1 VLDKKNDNNIKRSSS
16 MFISSTKRNP
26 YDEQKAM
33 KDGAPVVQYDNQT
46 NTISD
51 QVRKKIDGAGGVGA
65 NPLLA
70 NLKAKRG
77 VNSGFASNA
86 PRF

>member
-1 VLDKKNDNNIKRSSS
+1 

-26 YDEQKAM
+26 YDEQKAL
-33 KDGAPVVQYDNQT
+33 KEGAPVVQYDNQT
-46 NTISD
+46 YTISD
-51 QVRKKIDGAGGVGA
+51 QVKKKIEAGVG

-77 VNSGFASNA
+77 INPGFASNA

>member
-1 VLDKKNDNNIKRSSS
+1 
-16 MFISSTKRNP
+16 MFISGTKRNP
-26 YDEQKAM
+26 YDEQKTR

-51 QVRKKIDGAGGVGA
+51 LVKKRIDAGAA

-77 VNSGFASNA
+77 INPGFSSNA